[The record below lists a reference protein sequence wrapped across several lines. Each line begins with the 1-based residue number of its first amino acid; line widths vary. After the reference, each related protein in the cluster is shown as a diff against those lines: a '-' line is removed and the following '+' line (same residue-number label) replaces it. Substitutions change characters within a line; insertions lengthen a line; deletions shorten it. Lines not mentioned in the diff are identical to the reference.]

1 MLGMNNIT
9 QNRADYLQA
18 LPDRTWKEFFGE
30 TVRKAGLGAA
40 MMSAGLGVS
49 GFGGIIGEKR
59 AEGAIVTS
67 ISADPQAI
75 ASGATHSI
83 DGGGNVGY
91 ISYGTGTSSGVYLG
105 NGWVLGAGHTASN
118 GGPLTFGTGFNFN
131 SSPGTVFSPSQVIIH
146 PQYSDGGNHDLALL
160 QYTDLNINRI
170 LNFADARPAT
180 GSDVVL
186 SGYGRTG
193 TPGGY
198 TTQDGFIRAGTS
210 RLLAGVNLP
219 IAGYSSEFFGEAF
232 FRPNTRPNDIR
243 AHSGDSGGGV
253 FTQSGDLFGIM
264 IAASNS
270 AIGRSTYFL
279 DLSNPAGENRAWIDS
294 TIGKEMVAT
303 PEPSSLLMFGIAS
316 AAFALN
322 RLRSRRNKVT

>member
-1 MLGMNNIT
+1 
-9 QNRADYLQA
+9 
-18 LPDRTWKEFFGE
+18 
-30 TVRKAGLGAA
+30 
-40 MMSAGLGVS
+40 MMGAGLGVS
-49 GFGGIIGEKR
+49 GFGGIIEEKR

-67 ISADPQAI
+67 MEADPQAI
-75 ASGATHSI
+75 ATGAGFSI

-91 ISYGTGTSSGVYLG
+91 ISLSTGTASGVYLG
-105 NGWVLGAGHTASN
+105 NGWVLTAGHVAAA

-131 SSPGTVFSPSQVIIH
+131 SNPGTVFAPSQVVIN
-146 PQYSDGGNHDLALL
+146 PLYTNTGNHDLALI

-170 LNFADARPAT
+170 LSFADVRPAT

-210 RLLAGVNLP
+210 RLSSGSSLDA
-219 IAGYSSEFFGEAF
+219 AGYSSSFFGEAN

-243 AHSGDSGGGV
+243 GHGGDSGGGV

-264 IAASNS
+264 VAASTPS
-270 AIGRSTYFL
+270 IGRSTYFL

-294 TIGKEMVAT
+294 TIGKEVVAT

-322 RLRSRRNKVT
+322 RLRTRRNKQ